1 MCGINGFMMLGNSM
15 PMMALDYLH
24 EMNKRI
30 QHRGPDDQGTFI
42 DTERGLALGHLRLSI
57 IDLSA
62 GGHQPMIDPSGD
74 KIVFNGEIFN
84 YKELKKYLP
93 EYSFKTESD
102 TEILLQLYRKY
113 GHSALQYLN
122 GMFAFAFFDQTKNEL
137 LLARDRAGKKPL
149 YYSTKNGI
157 FTFSSEIKAL
167 LTLPWID
174 AKPDDKALYNF
185 LTFNHLDV
193 PQTMFEG
200 IYKLGPG
207 ELMTIDKN
215 GIKEH
220 RSYYEINYQNLNYQ
234 TEKQLEDAVF
244 NSLDK
249 SVAYRMVADVPVG
262 AFLSGGVDSSAVVAL
277 MRKYSSNTIKTFSVG
292 FEGQPDY
299 DERIYAQQISKMF
312 NTEHYEKVV
321 TKNDIEEFLP
331 AIVEIFDE
339 PMADATCI
347 PIYFI
352 SQLAKQHQTIV
363 VQTGDGA
370 DELFAGYKGWM
381 KYQNLYP
388 WYHRYELLPAFLR
401 NGFSKLLS
409 YSENESPANEI
420 IHRAAKN
427 QELFWGGAKAFK
439 ESTKRNF
446 LSNEW
451 KSKIGNID
459 SYSVIKKRRDEFSL
473 LQKKYPWL
481 NDTDWMCYLGYKYLI
496 PSKYLYR
503 MDRLGM
509 ANSIEIR
516 NPFLDFN
523 LVDLALSVPPSFKVK
538 NGIPKYI
545 LKKSLERIL
554 PNEILYRKKM
564 GFCVPLKEWSSEIM
578 IQQIEEKMHSFCSNY
593 GIFKEEGLKLH
604 IAEIKKG
611 NTSYTNNLWTVFF
624 LINWF
629 EKWMGGSK

>member
-1 MCGINGFMMLGNSM
+1 MLGNSM
-15 PMMALDYLH
+15 PIMASDYLH

-207 ELMTIDKN
+207 ELMTVDKN

-244 NSLDK
+244 NAIDK
-249 SVAYRMVADVPVG
+249 SVEYRMVADVPVG

-292 FEGQPDY
+292 FDGQPDY

-312 NTEHYEKVV
+312 NTEHYEKIV
-321 TKNDIEEFLP
+321 TKTDIEEFLP

>member
-1 MCGINGFMMLGNSM
+1 MMLGNSM
-15 PMMALDYLH
+15 PENASNYLH

-30 QHRGPDDQGTFI
+30 QHRGPDDQGTYI
-42 DTERGLALGHLRLSI
+42 DTDRGLALGHLRLSI

-74 KIVFNGEIFN
+74 KIIFNGEIYN
-84 YKELKKYLP
+84 YKELRKYLP
-93 EYSFKTESD
+93 DHTFKTESD

-113 GHSALQYLN
+113 GHQALQYLN

-149 YYSTKNGI
+149 YYTTKNGI
-157 FTFSSEIKAL
+157 FAFSSEIKAL
-167 LTLPWID
+167 LALPWIG
-174 AKPDDKALYNF
+174 AKPDDSALYNF
-185 LTFNHLDV
+185 LTFNHLDA

-200 IYKLGPG
+200 IYKLGAG
-207 ELMTIDKN
+207 ELMTVNKS
-215 GIKEH
+215 GIIEH
-220 RSYYEINYQNLNYQ
+220 RIFYDINYKDLRNQS
-234 TEKQLEDAVF
+234 EKELEDSVF
-244 NSLDK
+244 SSLDK
-249 SVAYRMVADVPVG
+249 SVEYRMIADVPVG

-321 TKNDIEEFLP
+321 SKNDIEEFLP

-352 SQLAKQHQTIV
+352 SQLAKKHQTIV

-388 WYHRYELLPAFLR
+388 WYHRYEHLPSILR
-401 NGFSKLLS
+401 NGAAKLFS
-409 YSENESPANEI
+409 YSESESPANEI

-446 LSNEW
+446 LSSEW
-451 KSKIGNID
+451 KSKIGSID
-459 SYSVIKKRRDEFSL
+459 SYSVIKNRRDEFST

-523 LVDLALSVPPSFKVK
+523 LVDLALSIPSSYKVK

-564 GFCVPLKEWSSEIM
+564 GFCVPLKEWSGDIM

-593 GIFKEEGLKLH
+593 GIFNENGLKLH
-604 IAEIKKG
+604 IEEIKKG
-611 NTSYTNNLWTVFF
+611 NTNYTNNLWTVFF
-624 LINWF
+624 LMNWF